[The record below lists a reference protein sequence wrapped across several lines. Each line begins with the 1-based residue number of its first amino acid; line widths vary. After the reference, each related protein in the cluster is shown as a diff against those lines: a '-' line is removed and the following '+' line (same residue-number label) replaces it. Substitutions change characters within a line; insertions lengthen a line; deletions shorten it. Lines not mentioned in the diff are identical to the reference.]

1 MVGMDVATDGELIEL
16 EGSGVRVVVVA
27 RGRRGPGADTVLSA
41 LVAHASGVPAADIEL
56 VHACTECGARHGR
69 PSVVYPLTPSG
80 GSWFADVAVAGDAVV
95 CAAATRHP
103 IGVGIETVA
112 LDTGAVIDEAAF
124 HATERAALDR
134 FDAAS
139 RAIARATLWA
149 RKTALLR
156 AVGHTEFIEP
166 SRLALTLPSDD
177 GGIGRIERSVPEFGS
192 GWRDIRFHDIEVPGN
207 RSASV
212 AVLG

>member
-1 MVGMDVATDGELIEL
+1 MDVAGEGELIEL
-16 EGSGVRVVVVA
+16 EASGVRVIVVM
-27 RGRRGPGADTVLSA
+27 RGRRGPGADAVLRGLLA
-41 LVAHASGVPAADIEL
+41 DATAVPAEDVEL
-56 VHACTECGARHGR
+56 VHACPECGARHGR

-80 GSWFADVAVAGDAVV
+80 AVWYADIAVAGDAIVG
-95 CAAATRHP
+95 AAGTRHP
-103 IGVGIETVA
+103 IGVGIETAA
-112 LDTGAVIDEAAF
+112 LDAGAVIDEAAF
-124 HATERAALDR
+124 HASERAALDR
-134 FDAAS
+134 FDPAS

-177 GGIGRIERSVPEFGS
+177 GGVGRIERSVPEFGS
-192 GWRDIRFHDIEVPGN
+192 GWRDIRFHDIEVPGS
-207 RSASV
+207 RAASV